1 MDIYAENERINLKSS
16 ENQIENYYKKR
27 TKEKKQ
33 LRNKNNII
41 NKYCNI
47 IISILFTISFFIIIF
62 KLILEN
68 ERNYFEN
75 EISNLEQE
83 KDSLK
88 QINIQLQKENEKS
101 KQEKIMLLNKSKKN
115 FPGNSTKKYKI
126 VAISYGNDR
135 YSKQLEFNGKSAL
148 EIAKVDEF
156 YGYTPNHIDPEFRE
170 KNKYILEKSR
180 GNGYWLWKPY
190 FLYRTLT
197 EKLNYGDYLIYS
209 DAAIMY
215 VDSAL
220 KLVNFLNEK
229 NVEMYTHRL
238 PHLERMYTK
247 RDAFILM
254 GVDSPFYA
262 ETGQFNAAFQI
273 YRKSTFTEFFLKE
286 YLYYAQDRRIITDD
300 SNEMGEGNY
309 PGFRDHRHDQSILS
323 LLIKKYGQVNAN
335 KTNAD
340 LEKIKNFK
348 EVMPTIFCHYRQRGV
363 SDYETLKNMCKDV
376 RGNF

>member
-33 LRNKNNII
+33 LRNKNDII
-41 NKYCNI
+41 NKYCII

-62 KLILEN
+62 KLILEK

-115 FPGNSTKKYKI
+115 VSGNTTKKYKI

-170 KNKYILEKSR
+170 KNQYILEKSR

-340 LEKIKNFK
+340 LEKIKNFE

-363 SDYETLKNMCKDV
+363 SDYEGLKNMCKDV

>member
-62 KLILEN
+62 KLILEK

-156 YGYTPNHIDPEFRE
+156 YGYTPNHIDPDFRE